1 MKFDQTLNLYL
12 NHLSV
17 ERNLAKNSLESY
29 TRDLRSYV
37 DYLEQHN
44 KTKSIQKEDIQDF
57 LNSKRSDLSEASVAR
72 LIASIRGFH
81 KFMLQEEISDINP
94 AQYLNVGS
102 KAVRLPKSIS
112 SDEINRIIDSISGQ
126 DSNVTRDRLIFE
138 FLYGTGAR
146 ISELVNADLDDID
159 IESNI
164 VKIRFGKG
172 SKQRVVP
179 LGKALKKAIDN
190 YLTRTR
196 NSLVNSKKANNAL
209 ILNAKGGRLTRQ
221 SIWAVVNRV
230 SVQNKVEDLTPH
242 SLRHAFATHLLEGGA
257 DVRVVQE
264 LLGHSSVNTTQIYT
278 HITVERLRE
287 VFSETHP
294 RARK

>member
-1 MKFDQTLNLYL
+1 MKLDQALKLYL

-29 TRDLRSYV
+29 ARDLKNYV
-37 DYLEQHN
+37 KHIEHSDKAKVIEEN
-44 KTKSIQKEDIQDF
+44 DIQVY
-57 LNSKRSDLSEASVAR
+57 LNSKKSDHSEASITR

-81 KFMLQEEISDINP
+81 KFMLQEEIMATNP
-94 AQYLNVGS
+94 AQYLSVGS
-102 KAVRLPKSIS
+102 KALRLPKTIS
-112 SDEINRIIDSISGQ
+112 SDQMNKIIDSISGQ
-126 DSNVTRDRLIFE
+126 DPNISRDKLIFE

-146 ISELVNADLDDID
+146 ISELVNTDLDDID
-159 IESNI
+159 IDSNI
-164 VKIRFGKG
+164 IKIRFGKG
-172 SKQRVVP
+172 SKQRIVP
-179 LGKALKKAIDN
+179 LGKSLKAAINN

-196 NSLVNSKKANNAL
+196 NALVNAKKPNNAL
-209 ILNAKGGRLTRQ
+209 ILNSKGGRLTRQ
-221 SIWAVVNRV
+221 SIWEVVNRV
-230 SVQNKVEDLTPH
+230 SIQNKIDDLTPH

>member
-1 MKFDQTLNLYL
+1 MKLDQALKLYL

-29 TRDLRSYV
+29 ARDLRSYV
-37 DYLEQHN
+37 EYFNQKNE
-44 KTKSIQKEDIQDF
+44 TKLIHEEDIQDY
-57 LNSKRSDLSEASVAR
+57 LNSKRADHSEASISR
-72 LIASIRGFH
+72 LIASIRGLH
-81 KFMLQEEISDINP
+81 KFMLHEGISDNNP
-94 AQYLNVGS
+94 AQYLSVGS
-102 KAVRLPKSIS
+102 KSLRLPKTIS
-112 SDEINRIIDSISGQ
+112 SDEMNRIIDSIGGQ
-126 DSNVTRDRLIFE
+126 GPNVPRDKLIFE

-146 ISELVNADLDDID
+146 ISELVNTDLDDID
-159 IESNI
+159 IDSNM

-172 SKQRVVP
+172 SKQRIVP
-179 LGKALKKAIDN
+179 LGKSLKVAIKD
-190 YLTRTR
+190 YLTRSR
-196 NSLVNSKKANNAL
+196 NSLVNIKKPNNAL
-209 ILNAKGGRLTRQ
+209 ILNSKGGRLTRQ
-221 SIWAVVNRV
+221 SIWEVVNRV
-230 SVQNKVEDLTPH
+230 SVQNKIEELTPH

-294 RARK
+294 RARN

>member
-1 MKFDQTLNLYL
+1 MKLDQALDLYL
-12 NHLSV
+12 NHLAI
-17 ERNLAKNSLESY
+17 ERNLAKNSIESY
-29 TRDLRSYV
+29 SRDLYNYIHHF
-37 DYLEQHN
+37 DQNIDLEKITERN
-44 KTKSIQKEDIQDF
+44 IQDF
-57 LNSKRSDLSEASVAR
+57 LDTKRIDHSESSITR

-81 KFMLQEEISDINP
+81 KFLNQESVSKVNP
-94 AQYLNVGS
+94 AQYLTVGS
-102 KAVRLPKSIS
+102 KALRLPKSIS
-112 SDEINRIIDSISGQ
+112 SEDINKLINSINPQST
-126 DSNVTRDRLIFE
+126 NLTRDKLIFE

-146 ISELVNADLDDID
+146 ISELVNTDLDDID
-159 IESNI
+159 FESNL

-172 SKQRVVP
+172 SKQRIVP
-179 LGKALKKAIDN
+179 LGKSLKKSIED

-196 NSLVNSKKANNAL
+196 NDLVNVKKQTNSL
-209 ILNAKGGRLTRQ
+209 LLNSKGGRLSRQ
-221 SIWAVVNRV
+221 SIWDVVNKIGKL
-230 SVQNKVEDLTPH
+230 NKIDDLTPH

-278 HITVERLRE
+278 HVTVERLRE

>member
-1 MKFDQTLNLYL
+1 MKIDQALPLYL
-12 NHLSV
+12 NHLAT
-17 ERNLAKNSLESY
+17 ERNLSSNTIQSY
-29 TRDLRSYV
+29 QRDLEKYS
-37 DYLEQHN
+37 Q
-44 KTKSIQKEDIQDF
+44 KIGASIAIDEIDEKVIQEF
-57 LNSKRSDLSEASVAR
+57 LNNERKGLSESSVSR

-81 KFMLQEEISDINP
+81 KFLIQEGMALNNP
-94 AQYLNVGS
+94 AQYLSVGS
-102 KAVRLPKSIS
+102 KALRLPKTLSVEVVSSVIESLDSTSPNSI
-112 SDEINRIIDSISGQ
+112 
-126 DSNVTRDRLIFE
+126 RDKLIFE

-146 ISELVNADLDDID
+146 ISELVNTDLDDID
-159 IESNI
+159 IDSNV

-172 SKQRVVP
+172 SKQRIVP
-179 LGKALKKAIDN
+179 LGKSLKVAIEN
-190 YLTRTR
+190 YLTRCR
-196 NSLVNSKKANNAL
+196 NSLVNVKKPSSAL
-209 ILNAKGGRLTRQ
+209 ILNAKGNRLSRQ
-221 SIWAVVNRV
+221 SIWEAV
-230 SVQNKVEDLTPH
+230 NKVALDNKIDDLSPH

>member
-1 MKFDQTLNLYL
+1 MKLDQALKLYL

-17 ERNLAKNSLESY
+17 ERNLARNSLESY
-29 TRDLRSYV
+29 SRDLRSYV
-37 DYLEQHN
+37 EYFIQKN
-44 KTKSIQKEDIQDF
+44 KAKSIQENDIQDF
-57 LNSKRSDLSEASVAR
+57 LNSKRSDQSEASITR
-72 LIASIRGFH
+72 LVASIRGFH
-81 KFMLQEEISDINP
+81 KFMVQEEISENNP
-94 AQYLNVGS
+94 AQYLSVGS
-102 KAVRLPKSIS
+102 KALRLPKTIS
-112 SDEINRIIDSISGQ
+112 SDEMNKIIDSISGQ
-126 DSNVTRDRLIFE
+126 DPNVTRDKLIFE

-146 ISELVNADLDDID
+146 ISELVNTDLDDID
-159 IESNI
+159 IDSNV

-172 SKQRVVP
+172 SKQRIVP
-179 LGKALKKAIDN
+179 LGKSLKTAINN

-196 NSLVNSKKANNAL
+196 NSLINTKKPNNAL
-209 ILNAKGGRLTRQ
+209 ILNSKGGRLTRQ
-221 SIWAVVNRV
+221 SIWEVVNRV
-230 SVQNKVEDLTPH
+230 SIQNKVEDLTPH

-294 RARK
+294 RARN